1 VTDLPVDLNPEMI
14 LSLLRTTVLAR
25 DLRVLGEVS
34 STNDVALA
42 AGRDGAAEGVAI
54 LADRQSAGRGRLGRT
69 WESPPGVGIYTS
81 VLLRPRL
88 PASLAPLLT
97 LAAGIAAAETIQEVT
112 RLAARLKW
120 PNDVQLDGRKVAGIL
135 IEGTTLAGRLGEAV
149 VGIGIN
155 VNQEAADFPPGLG
168 GGATSLRLALGRGVS
183 RAALVATLYNTL
195 EHWYRVLC
203 GEEWGA
209 ILDRGRQWSAVLGQ
223 PVEVHSGAE
232 RWCGLAWDLDRD
244 GSLIVRDATGAMRR
258 VVAGDVSIRQ
268 PGAFTKEH
276 RECSGL
282 T

>member
-1 VTDLPVDLNPEMI
+1 MTDLPVDLNPEII

-42 AGRDGAAEGVAI
+42 VGRDGAAEGVAI

-168 GGATSLRLALGRGVS
+168 GATSLRLALGRGVS